1 MRQLSKSRG
10 MERNTLGIG
19 SSSGRDS
26 ASIGQVITVSDTAM
40 IRVAGH

>member
-1 MRQLSKSRG
+1 

-26 ASIGQVITVSDTAM
+26 VSIGQAIIVSDTAM
-40 IRVAGH
+40 TRVAGH